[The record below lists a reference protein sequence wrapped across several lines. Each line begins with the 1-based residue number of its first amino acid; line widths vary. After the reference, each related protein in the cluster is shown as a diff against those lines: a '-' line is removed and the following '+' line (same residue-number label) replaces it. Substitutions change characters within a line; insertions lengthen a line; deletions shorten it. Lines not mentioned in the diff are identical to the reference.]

1 MKEVHNNN
9 INLNDSESF
18 FQEDVKKENRFIKK
32 FILNLFLIF
41 TCFSLGIALSFSAT
55 IFKDMIIPK
64 FANDSIQNFKQNE
77 DLQIENVSNSISYI
91 IENVKPAIVSIT
103 TLTQMQDFFN
113 NNIDRENNGSGIIF
127 HKTATEIYIV
137 TDYNIISNAKD
148 IGVAIEDNKP
158 ISAKIVAKNPN
169 ENLAIISVPIEELN
183 KMGIY
188 NIKVAK
194 FADSS
199 NVLEGDYV
207 IAIGNAIGEGN
218 IATFGIISATSREV
232 VIQNRRLNVLQ
243 TTAAINPGNSGGALI
258 NLKGEVI
265 GINIDKITDFG
276 VEGIGYSIS
285 SNIAMPLIEEML
297 NNTNPA
303 TLGVEII
310 DASSYPDSKYKAGA
324 LVLNVLENSSAHRA
338 GILPYDIITSINGV
352 PILNSSQL
360 IKEVKK
366 HSPKDIAKL
375 TLIRENEVISVK
387 VKFLQPKD

>member
-1 MKEVHNNN
+1 M
-9 INLNDSESF
+9 
-18 FQEDVKKENRFIKK
+18 
-32 FILNLFLIF
+32 
-41 TCFSLGIALSFSAT
+41 GIALSFSAT

-64 FANDSIQNFKQNE
+64 FANDSIQNFNQNE
-77 DLQIENVSNSISYI
+77 DLQIENVSNSISYV

-113 NNIDRENNGSGIIF
+113 NHIDTENNGSGIIF

-148 IGVAIEDNKP
+148 IGVVIEDNKP

-232 VIQNRRLNVLQ
+232 VVQNRKLNVLQ

-303 TLGVEII
+303 TLGVEIV

-324 LVLNVLENSSAHRA
+324 LVLNVLKNSSAHRA

-366 HSPKDIAKL
+366 HSPKDTAKL
-375 TLIRENEVISVK
+375 TLIRENEVISIK